1 MKLIRKF
8 GDKTLTFRSVDDLI
22 RKFNR
27 NVQPRCQAKPQV
39 QERTGLLLREAT
51 TCVSD
56 LIGLF
61 QKSNV
66 YFCYLVM

>member
-22 RKFNR
+22 RKFNK
-27 NVQPRCQAKPQV
+27 NVQLRCQAKPQV

-51 TCVSD
+51 TC
-56 LIGLF
+56 
-61 QKSNV
+61 
-66 YFCYLVM
+66 